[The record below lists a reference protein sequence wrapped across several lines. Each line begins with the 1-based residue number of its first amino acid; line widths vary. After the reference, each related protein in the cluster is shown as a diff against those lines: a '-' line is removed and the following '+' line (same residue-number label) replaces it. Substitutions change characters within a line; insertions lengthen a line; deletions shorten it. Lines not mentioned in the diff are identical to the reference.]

1 MNPLIVGRDSLVV
14 EAAGSPA
21 LGGVGPFLVGVV
33 VVAVLIGVI
42 PWAIRR
48 RRTQPRRPLPSEQPR
63 RPAGGAHIEE
73 IRDPDGETFPDDGSR
88 LNPHQ
93 LKSHSTHPGE
103 GRRNDDRG
111 GGSFGSGGLGG

>member
-1 MNPLIVGRDSLVV
+1 MNPLIVGTDSLVV
-14 EAAGSPA
+14 EAAGNPA
-21 LGGVGPFLVGVV
+21 VGGIGPFVAGVV
-33 VVAVLIGVI
+33 IVAVLIGVI

-63 RPAGGAHIEE
+63 RPAGRTHIEE
-73 IRDPDGETFPDDGSR
+73 SRNSDGETFPDDGSR

-93 LKSHSTHPGE
+93 LRSRSAHPGE
-103 GRRNDDRG
+103 GPRNDDRG